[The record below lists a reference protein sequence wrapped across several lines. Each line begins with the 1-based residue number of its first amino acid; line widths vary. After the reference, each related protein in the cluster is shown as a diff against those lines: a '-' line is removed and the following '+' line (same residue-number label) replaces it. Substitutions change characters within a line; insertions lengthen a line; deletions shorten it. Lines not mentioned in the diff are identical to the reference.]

1 MKFFRLFLAVPF
13 MVASVWGQPATN
25 DMVLPE
31 KLLPGLDGI
40 LKTAV
45 QQSPTM
51 LNRALDL
58 EVAEAGRIQARSNLL
73 PSLNGSI
80 SYYKSNDTTKYLYSN
95 TPANNSDNSYLVTK
109 TPYSLVLSQPVFY
122 WGQRRNLD
130 RIGEIQLQISKG
142 QYRDGY
148 RQLAQQ
154 LRGSYMAL
162 IVQKLAV
169 KRAQFYLQSSQGQ
182 LKEQEDRLL
191 KKEISEA
198 QIFMTRISAE
208 QAQIAADRAEYDYG
222 NARASFGR
230 MAGIGEVTDASIP
243 DAIPEATYDAA
254 SFDRMLADFIAQKDP
269 PTTEAEVLRQQIKV
283 ENLNLANAKTRLRP
297 TINASVG
304 LTRDQQ
310 NNLYGQGLNYSVASV
325 YGGFSL
331 NWAIFDG
338 FASRAVV
345 RSTLAGRRHLENTYL
360 QVTERLAQDAQTQV
374 KSIGF
379 AARNMSIYN
388 RLLISNT
395 DYLRTARDDFK
406 RGVRSEAEVSQIQ
419 LGLYD
424 AQINAAN
431 ARSDYLM
438 KVGEFLGTV
447 VGDPAVANLPQS

>member
-13 MVASVWGQPATN
+13 MVANVWAQSAAN
-25 DMVLPE
+25 DLVLPE
-31 KLLPGLDGI
+31 KLLPELDGI

-58 EVAEAGRIQARSNLL
+58 EVAEAGRLQARSNLL

-80 SYYKSNDTTKYLYSN
+80 SYFKSNDTTKYLYSN
-95 TPANNSDNSYLVTK
+95 TPASNSSNSYLVTK

-130 RIGEIQLQISKG
+130 RIGAIQLQISKG

-162 IVQKLAV
+162 ILQKISL
-169 KRAQFYLQSSQGQ
+169 KRAQFYLQYSQSQ

-191 KKEISEA
+191 KKEISDA
-198 QIFMTRISAE
+198 QIFPTRISAE
-208 QAQIAADRAEYDYG
+208 QAQIAAERAAYDYG

-230 MAGIGEVTDASIP
+230 LAGIGEVTDASIP
-243 DAIPEATYDAA
+243 DTIPVATYDAA
-254 SFDRMLADFIAQKDP
+254 NFDRLLADFIAQKDP
-269 PTTEAEVLRQQIKV
+269 PTPEAEVLRQQIKV

-297 TINASVG
+297 TVSASFG

-338 FASRAVV
+338 FYSRAVV
-345 RSTLAGRRHLENTYL
+345 RSTLAGRRRLENTYL
-360 QVTERLAQDAQTQV
+360 QVTERLVQDAQTQV
-374 KSIGF
+374 KTINF
-379 AARNMSIYN
+379 AARNMAIYD
-388 RLLISNT
+388 RMLVSNEG
-395 DYLRTARDDFK
+395 YLRTARDDFK

-419 LGLYD
+419 LSLYD
-424 AQINAAN
+424 SEINAVN

-438 KVGEFLGTV
+438 KVGEFLGTI